1 MFYLLLCVSLCC
13 SAYGQTNV
21 VQDEAASTSPDNGA
35 QSNDP
40 TVDYTISAA
49 VAGLTGSGL
58 VLQDNGGSNLSVPSN
73 GTYTFSTE
81 IPAGG
86 SYDVTVLTQPS
97 DQTCTVAKHKGTA
110 NSNVTV
116 TVTCV
121 ATYSISAAVSG
132 LTGTKQGLALKNN
145 GEDKLTISGNGTFT
159 FSSRYKAGKTYDV
172 TVSTQPAGE
181 TCTVANPTGTLE
193 SDVTVTVTCAAPT
206 YTISASVTGLTG
218 TGLVL
223 QDNGASN
230 LSIPSN
236 GTYTFSTK
244 INAGGTYDVT
254 VLTQPTG
261 QTCTVTNPTGTANSN
276 VTVTVTCV
284 AITYTISASVTGLT
298 GTGLVLQDNG
308 GSNLSIPSNGTYSFS
323 TKINAGG
330 SYDVTVLTQPT
341 GQTCTVTNPTGTA
354 NSNVTVTVTCVAI
367 TYTISATVS
376 GLTGTGL
383 VLQDNGGS
391 NLSIPSNGT
400 YSFSTKINAGGTY
413 DVTVLTQPT
422 GQTCTVTNPTG
433 TANSNVTVT
442 VTCVAITYTISASVT
457 GLTGTGLVLQ
467 DNGGSNLSIPSNGT
481 YTFST
486 QINAGGTYDVTVLT
500 QPTGQTCTVTNPTG
514 TANSNVTVTVTCVA
528 ITYTISATVSGLTGT
543 GLVLQDNGG
552 SNLSIPSNGT
562 YTFSTQINA
571 GGTYDV
577 TVLTQPTG
585 QTCTVTNPT
594 GTANSNVTV
603 TVTCVAITYTISAT
617 VSGLTGTGLVLQ
629 DNGGSNLS
637 IPSNGTYSF
646 STQINA
652 GGTYDVTVL
661 TQPTGQTCTVT
672 NPTGTANS
680 NVTVTVTC
688 VAITYTISASVTG
701 LTGTGLVLQDNGG
714 SNLSIPSNGTYT
726 FSTQINAGGTYDV
739 TVLTQPT
746 GQTCTVPSPSGTA
759 NSNVTVPVTCTAN
772 YTISAAVSG
781 LTGTGLVLQDNG
793 GSNLSIPSNGTYAF
807 STTIP
812 PGGSYDVTILTQPSG
827 QSCTV
832 SNPSGT
838 ANSNVTVTV
847 GCSINQFT
855 WQSGADTTDQQGTY
869 GTKGKAS
876 SSNAPGARYGATT
889 WTDSSGN
896 LWLFGGFAYDSV
908 DDANFTDDLWEYSG
922 GQWTWVNG
930 SNAIDQTGV
939 YGTLGV
945 AAGTNQPGARAYPVS
960 WKDSSGNFWLFG
972 GYGADSQGDY
982 GALNDLW
989 EYSKGEWIW
998 QGGSNVNSQ
1007 QGTYGTLG
1015 QGSSTNI
1022 PGARYSAS
1030 GAVDSSGTFWLFGG
1044 VAIDSQASQ
1053 GPINDLWKYSGGQWT
1068 WVSGSNII
1076 QQTGIYSGTGS
1087 VPGAREGQNG
1097 WIDSS
1102 GNFWLFAGNGID
1114 SAGNYGYLNDLWEY
1128 SAGQWTWL
1136 NGANVINQPAS
1147 YGVEGEPSSLNVPGS
1162 REYSA
1167 GWLDLSGNFW
1177 MFGGVQE
1184 GDRFLTDLWKYSA
1197 GEWTWINGSQ
1207 STDIYGDYGTLG
1219 KTASTNLPGS
1229 RQLPQTWT
1237 DKSGNLWLF
1246 GGYGLAVSGAEG
1258 SLSDLWEYQQ

>member
-1 MFYLLLCVSLCC
+1 MKSWMFYLLLCVSLCC

-244 INAGGTYDVT
+244 
-254 VLTQPTG
+254 
-261 QTCTVTNPTGTANSN
+261 
-276 VTVTVTCV
+276 
-284 AITYTISASVTGLT
+284 
-298 GTGLVLQDNG
+298 
-308 GSNLSIPSNGTYSFS
+308 
-323 TKINAGG
+323 
-330 SYDVTVLTQPT
+330 
-341 GQTCTVTNPTGTA
+341 
-354 NSNVTVTVTCVAI
+354 
-367 TYTISATVS
+367 
-376 GLTGTGL
+376 
-383 VLQDNGGS
+383 
-391 NLSIPSNGT
+391 
-400 YSFSTKINAGGTY
+400 
-413 DVTVLTQPT
+413 
-422 GQTCTVTNPTG
+422 
-433 TANSNVTVT
+433 
-442 VTCVAITYTISASVT
+442 
-457 GLTGTGLVLQ
+457 
-467 DNGGSNLSIPSNGT
+467 
-481 YTFST
+481 
-486 QINAGGTYDVTVLT
+486 
-500 QPTGQTCTVTNPTG
+500 
-514 TANSNVTVTVTCVA
+514 
-528 ITYTISATVSGLTGT
+528 
-543 GLVLQDNGG
+543 
-552 SNLSIPSNGT
+552 
-562 YTFSTQINA
+562 
-571 GGTYDV
+571 
-577 TVLTQPTG
+577 
-585 QTCTVTNPT
+585 
-594 GTANSNVTV
+594 
-603 TVTCVAITYTISAT
+603 
-617 VSGLTGTGLVLQ
+617 
-629 DNGGSNLS
+629 
-637 IPSNGTYSF
+637 
-646 STQINA
+646 INA

>member
-1 MFYLLLCVSLCC
+1 L
-13 SAYGQTNV
+13 
-21 VQDEAASTSPDNGA
+21 
-35 QSNDP
+35 
-40 TVDYTISAA
+40 
-49 VAGLTGSGL
+49 
-58 VLQDNGGSNLSVPSN
+58 
-73 GTYTFSTE
+73 
-81 IPAGG
+81 
-86 SYDVTVLTQPS
+86 
-97 DQTCTVAKHKGTA
+97 
-110 NSNVTV
+110 
-116 TVTCV
+116 
-121 ATYSISAAVSG
+121 
-132 LTGTKQGLALKNN
+132 
-145 GEDKLTISGNGTFT
+145 
-159 FSSRYKAGKTYDV
+159 
-172 TVSTQPAGE
+172 
-181 TCTVANPTGTLE
+181 
-193 SDVTVTVTCAAPT
+193 
-206 YTISASVTGLTG
+206 
-218 TGLVL
+218 
-223 QDNGASN
+223 
-230 LSIPSN
+230 
-236 GTYTFSTK
+236 
-244 INAGGTYDVT
+244 
-254 VLTQPTG
+254 
-261 QTCTVTNPTGTANSN
+261 
-276 VTVTVTCV
+276 
-284 AITYTISASVTGLT
+284 
-298 GTGLVLQDNG
+298 
-308 GSNLSIPSNGTYSFS
+308 
-323 TKINAGG
+323 
-330 SYDVTVLTQPT
+330 
-341 GQTCTVTNPTGTA
+341 
-354 NSNVTVTVTCVAI
+354 
-367 TYTISATVS
+367 
-376 GLTGTGL
+376 
-383 VLQDNGGS
+383 
-391 NLSIPSNGT
+391 
-400 YSFSTKINAGGTY
+400 
-413 DVTVLTQPT
+413 
-422 GQTCTVTNPTG
+422 
-433 TANSNVTVT
+433 
-442 VTCVAITYTISASVT
+442 
-457 GLTGTGLVLQ
+457 
-467 DNGGSNLSIPSNGT
+467 
-481 YTFST
+481 
-486 QINAGGTYDVTVLT
+486 
-500 QPTGQTCTVTNPTG
+500 
-514 TANSNVTVTVTCVA
+514 
-528 ITYTISATVSGLTGT
+528 SGLTGT

>member
-1 MFYLLLCVSLCC
+1 MN
-13 SAYGQTNV
+13 G
-21 VQDEAASTSPDNGA
+21 VQDEAASTSPENSA
-35 QSNDP
+35 QLNDP

-49 VAGLTGSGL
+49 VSGLTGSGM
-58 VLQDNGGSNLSVPSN
+58 VLQDNGGSNLSIPSN
-73 GTYTFSTE
+73 GTYAFSTE

-132 LTGTKQGLALKNN
+132 LTGTKQGLTLKNN

-172 TVSTQPAGE
+172 TVYTQPTGE
-181 TCTVANPTGTLE
+181 TCTVANPTGTIE
-193 SDVTVTVTCAAPT
+193 SDVTVTVTCSAPG
-206 YTISASVTGLTG
+206 YSISAAVS
-218 TGLVL
+218 
-223 QDNGASN
+223 
-230 LSIPSN
+230 
-236 GTYTFSTK
+236 
-244 INAGGTYDVT
+244 
-254 VLTQPTG
+254 
-261 QTCTVTNPTGTANSN
+261 
-276 VTVTVTCV
+276 
-284 AITYTISASVTGLT
+284 GLT

-308 GSNLSIPSNGTYSFS
+308 GSNLSIPSNGTYTFS
-323 TKINAGG
+323 MQINAGG
-330 SYDVTVLTQPT
+330 TYDVTVLTQPT
-341 GQTCTVTNPTGTA
+341 GQTCTVTSPTGTA

-400 YSFSTKINAGGTY
+400 Y
-413 DVTVLTQPT
+413 
-422 GQTCTVTNPTG
+422 
-433 TANSNVTVT
+433 
-442 VTCVAITYTISASVT
+442 
-457 GLTGTGLVLQ
+457 
-467 DNGGSNLSIPSNGT
+467 
-481 YTFST
+481 
-486 QINAGGTYDVTVLT
+486 
-500 QPTGQTCTVTNPTG
+500 
-514 TANSNVTVTVTCVA
+514 
-528 ITYTISATVSGLTGT
+528 
-543 GLVLQDNGG
+543 
-552 SNLSIPSNGT
+552 
-562 YTFSTQINA
+562 
-571 GGTYDV
+571 
-577 TVLTQPTG
+577 
-585 QTCTVTNPT
+585 
-594 GTANSNVTV
+594 
-603 TVTCVAITYTISAT
+603 
-617 VSGLTGTGLVLQ
+617 
-629 DNGGSNLS
+629 
-637 IPSNGTYSF
+637 
-646 STQINA
+646 
-652 GGTYDVTVL
+652 
-661 TQPTGQTCTVT
+661 
-672 NPTGTANS
+672 
-680 NVTVTVTC
+680 
-688 VAITYTISASVTG
+688 
-701 LTGTGLVLQDNGG
+701 
-714 SNLSIPSNGTYT
+714 
-726 FSTQINAGGTYDV
+726 
-739 TVLTQPT
+739 
-746 GQTCTVPSPSGTA
+746 
-759 NSNVTVPVTCTAN
+759 
-772 YTISAAVSG
+772 
-781 LTGTGLVLQDNG
+781 
-793 GSNLSIPSNGTYAF
+793 AF
-807 STTIP
+807 TTTIP

-847 GCSINQFT
+847 TCSINEFT
-855 WQSGADTTDQQGTY
+855 WQSGADTTDQSGVY

-876 SSNAPGARYGATT
+876 PSNAPGARYGANT

-896 LWLFGGFAYDSV
+896 LWMFGGFAYDINGDV
-908 DDANFTDDLWEYSG
+908 NFIDDLWKYSG
-922 GQWTWVNG
+922 GEWTWVNG
-930 SNAIDQTGV
+930 SNAEDQAGV

-945 AAGTNQPGARAYPVS
+945 PAGTNQPGARAYAVS
-960 WKDSSGNFWLFG
+960 WKDSSGNFWIFG
-972 GYGADSQGDY
+972 GYGADSLGDY

-989 EYSKGEWIW
+989 EYTITGGEWIW
-998 QGGSNVNSQ
+998 QGGSNVNGQS
-1007 QGTYGTLG
+1007 GTYGTLG
-1015 QGSSTNI
+1015 QGSSSNI

-1076 QQTGIYSGTGS
+1076 QQTGTYSGTGS

-1102 GNFWLFAGNGID
+1102 GNFWVFAGNGID

-1128 SAGQWTWL
+1128 SAGQWTWV

-1147 YGVEGEPSSLNVPGS
+1147 YGIEGEPSSANVPGS

-1184 GDRFLTDLWKYSA
+1184 GDRLLTDLWKYSA

-1207 STDIYGDYGTLG
+1207 STGVWGDYGTLG
-1219 KTASTNLPGS
+1219 KAANTNLPGS
-1229 RQLPQTWT
+1229 RQLAQTWT

>member
-330 SYDVTVLTQPT
+330 S
-341 GQTCTVTNPTGTA
+341 
-354 NSNVTVTVTCVAI
+354 
-367 TYTISATVS
+367 
-376 GLTGTGL
+376 
-383 VLQDNGGS
+383 
-391 NLSIPSNGT
+391 
-400 YSFSTKINAGGTY
+400 
-413 DVTVLTQPT
+413 
-422 GQTCTVTNPTG
+422 
-433 TANSNVTVT
+433 
-442 VTCVAITYTISASVT
+442 
-457 GLTGTGLVLQ
+457 
-467 DNGGSNLSIPSNGT
+467 
-481 YTFST
+481 
-486 QINAGGTYDVTVLT
+486 YDVTVLT

>member
-236 GTYTFSTK
+236 GTY
-244 INAGGTYDVT
+244 
-254 VLTQPTG
+254 
-261 QTCTVTNPTGTANSN
+261 
-276 VTVTVTCV
+276 
-284 AITYTISASVTGLT
+284 
-298 GTGLVLQDNG
+298 
-308 GSNLSIPSNGTYSFS
+308 SFS

-457 GLTGTGLVLQ
+457 
-467 DNGGSNLSIPSNGT
+467 
-481 YTFST
+481 
-486 QINAGGTYDVTVLT
+486 
-500 QPTGQTCTVTNPTG
+500 
-514 TANSNVTVTVTCVA
+514 
-528 ITYTISATVSGLTGT
+528 GLTGT

>member
-1 MFYLLLCVSLCC
+1 MKSWMFYLLLCVSLCC

-481 YTFST
+481 YT
-486 QINAGGTYDVTVLT
+486 
-500 QPTGQTCTVTNPTG
+500 
-514 TANSNVTVTVTCVA
+514 
-528 ITYTISATVSGLTGT
+528 
-543 GLVLQDNGG
+543 
-552 SNLSIPSNGT
+552 
-562 YTFSTQINA
+562 
-571 GGTYDV
+571 
-577 TVLTQPTG
+577 
-585 QTCTVTNPT
+585 
-594 GTANSNVTV
+594 
-603 TVTCVAITYTISAT
+603 
-617 VSGLTGTGLVLQ
+617 
-629 DNGGSNLS
+629 
-637 IPSNGTYSF
+637 F